1 VSTCPAWLA
10 VGLLAL
16 AGCAPTPVEQHWGAA
31 YRQDVTAMVENPQ
44 AAEIERE
51 APTGLDPATAEQVV
65 GKYLEQ
71 QGEAEEPTAMPSFI
85 QIGTGSGGR

>member
-1 VSTCPAWLA
+1 MRKRAGSLA
-10 VGLLAL
+10 LGLLAL
-16 AGCAPTPVEQHWGAA
+16 SSCATPVERHWGEA
-31 YRQDVTAMVENPQ
+31 YRRDVAAMVENPQ

-85 QIGTGSGGR
+85 QIGTGGGSR